1 MSDERP
7 PIGPRI
13 EQVGEKV
20 GGIAI
25 ILLVAG
31 LIGYAILSRKPL
43 DLDAMAEVFPTL
55 LQAAGLTLGIT
66 TGSYFAGMG
75 LGFLIGWQK
84 SSRRRLVRGP
94 STVWVEAFRGT
105 PFFVQ
110 LLLLNSLMSYY
121 NPGDLEIATRVL
133 ITGFV
138 ALFLN
143 TSAYQAEI
151 FRAGLQSV
159 HAGQVDAARA
169 IGLNHWSAMRNVILP
184 QAVRVVVPP
193 LMNEFI
199 ALLKASALLSVI
211 SIRELTYQAKTATSF
226 GQPWLEIS
234 LIVTLL
240 YLLMTIPLAKI
251 VGFFERR
258 FRIPGLGLHQEPVAR
273 RARGTRSV
281 VARTFGFGVASDR
294 VRNLLTRRPDA
305 TAAHGADV
313 RGRRRRHR
321 PEAAAD

>member
-1 MSDERP
+1 MSEEAP

-13 EQVGEKV
+13 EQFGEKV

-25 ILLVAG
+25 ILLIAG
-31 LIGYAILSRKPL
+31 LFGYAILSRKPL
-43 DLDAMAEVFPTL
+43 DVEAMAEVFPEL

-66 TGSYFAGMG
+66 VGAYFAGMG

-84 SSRRRLVRGP
+84 SSRRRMVRAP
-94 STVWVEAFRGT
+94 ATVWVEALRGT

-110 LLLLNSLMSYY
+110 LLLLNALMSYY

-240 YLLMTIPLAKI
+240 YLLMTVPLAKI

-258 FRIPGLGLHQEPVAR
+258 FRIPGLGMHQEPVAR

-281 VARTFGFGVASDR
+281 AARTFGFGVSDG

-305 TAAHGADV
+305 TATHGADL
-313 RGRRRRHR
+313 RGRGRRHR
-321 PEAAAD
+321 PETAAD